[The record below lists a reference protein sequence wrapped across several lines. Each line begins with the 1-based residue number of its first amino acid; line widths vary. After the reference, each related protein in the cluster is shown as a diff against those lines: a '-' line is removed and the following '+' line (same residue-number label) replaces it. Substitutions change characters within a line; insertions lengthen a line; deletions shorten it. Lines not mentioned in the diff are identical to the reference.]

1 MGDGRG
7 TRPPKLLSVR
17 EMGVVKTPKKFALGV
32 ERTRQEAVAMNVYD
46 RYVLPYLIDFACGL
60 PMVQAQ
66 RRQLVPQAQGRVL
79 EVGMG
84 TGRNL
89 AFYDRSRVTRLV
101 GVDPA
106 MQMHPLAQKR
116 SQRAGIA
123 VELMGLSAEQLPA
136 DDASFDTVVCTYTLC
151 SIPDA
156 AQALR
161 EMRRV
166 LVPGGKLLFC
176 EHGRAPDETV
186 RRWQDRFQPL
196 WGPLAG
202 GCHLG
207 RDIPGLLDAA
217 GFAATTQSA
226 YLAGPRPMTFHYWGQ
241 AQAA

>member
-1 MGDGRG
+1 MG
-7 TRPPKLLSVR
+7 L
-17 EMGVVKTPKKFALGV
+17 
-32 ERTRQEAVAMNVYD
+32 YD
-46 RYVLPYLIDFACGL
+46 RYVFPHLIDLACGL
-60 PMVQAQ
+60 PMVQA
-66 RRQLVPQAQGRVL
+66 RRKQLIAQARGRVL

-89 AFYDRSRVTRLV
+89 PFYDRSRVTQLV

-106 MQMHPLAQKR
+106 LQMHRLARQR
-116 SQRAGIA
+116 SRAAGIA
-123 VELMGLSAEQLPA
+123 VELMGLSAEQLPSP
-136 DDASFDTVVCTYTLC
+136 DASFDTVVCTYTLC

-176 EHGRAPDETV
+176 EHGRAPDEGV
-186 RRWQDRFQPL
+186 RRWQERLQPL

-202 GCHLG
+202 GCQLG

-217 GFAATTQSA
+217 GFVAITQAA
-226 YLAGPRPMTFHYWGQ
+226 YLAGPRPMTFHYWGE

>member
-1 MGDGRG
+1 
-7 TRPPKLLSVR
+7 
-17 EMGVVKTPKKFALGV
+17 
-32 ERTRQEAVAMNVYD
+32 MNWYD
-46 RYVLPYLIDFACGL
+46 RHVLPYLMDFACGL

-66 RRQLVPQAQGRVL
+66 RRLLVPQAQGRVL

-89 AFYDRSRVTRLV
+89 PFYDRQRVSLVV

-106 MQMHPLAQKR
+106 MQMHRLAQRR
-116 SQRAGIA
+116 SRQAGIA
-123 VELMGLSAEQLPA
+123 VELMGLSAEHLPA
-136 DDASFDTVVCTYTLC
+136 TDASFDTVVCTYTLC
-151 SIPDA
+151 SIPDPL
-156 AQALR
+156 QALH

-166 LVPGGKLLFC
+166 LVPGGRLLFC

-186 RRWQDRFQPL
+186 RRWQDRLQPL

-207 RDIPGLLDAA
+207 RDVPALLEAA
-217 GFAATTQSA
+217 GFAATMQSA
-226 YLAGPRPMTFHYWGQ
+226 YLAGPRPMTFHYWGH

>member
-1 MGDGRG
+1 
-7 TRPPKLLSVR
+7 
-17 EMGVVKTPKKFALGV
+17 
-32 ERTRQEAVAMNVYD
+32 MNWYD
-46 RYVLPYLIDFACGL
+46 RHLLPYLIDIACGL
-60 PMVQAQ
+60 PMVQKQ
-66 RRQLVPQAQGRVL
+66 RRQLVPQAHGRVL

-89 AFYDRSRVTRLV
+89 PFYDRSRITRLV

-106 MQMHPLAQKR
+106 MQMHRLAQKR
-116 SQRAGIA
+116 SREAGIE

-176 EHGRAPDETV
+176 EHGRAPDANV
-186 RRWQDRFQPL
+186 RRWQDRLQPL

-207 RDIPGLLDAA
+207 RDIPSLLDTA
-217 GFAATTQSA
+217 GFAATTQAA
-226 YLAGPRPMTFHYWGQ
+226 YLAGPRPMTFHYWGE
-241 AQAA
+241 AQAS

>member
-1 MGDGRG
+1 
-7 TRPPKLLSVR
+7 
-17 EMGVVKTPKKFALGV
+17 
-32 ERTRQEAVAMNVYD
+32 MNWYD
-46 RYVLPYLIDFACGL
+46 RHVLPYLIDFACGL

-66 RRQLVPQAQGRVL
+66 RRLLVPQAQGRVL

-89 AFYDRSRVTRLV
+89 PFYDRQRVSLVV

-106 MQMHPLAQKR
+106 MQMHRLAQRR
-116 SQRAGIA
+116 SRQAGIA
-123 VELMGLSAEQLPA
+123 VELMGLSAEHLPA
-136 DDASFDTVVCTYTLC
+136 TDASFDTVVCTYTLC
-151 SIPDA
+151 SIPDPLK
-156 AQALR
+156 ALR

-166 LVPGGKLLFC
+166 LVPGGRLLFC

-186 RRWQDRFQPL
+186 RRWQDRLQPL

-207 RDIPGLLDAA
+207 RDVPALLEAA
-217 GFAATTQSA
+217 GFAATMQSA
-226 YLAGPRPMTFHYWGQ
+226 YLAGPRPMTFHYWGH

>member
-1 MGDGRG
+1 
-7 TRPPKLLSVR
+7 
-17 EMGVVKTPKKFALGV
+17 
-32 ERTRQEAVAMNVYD
+32 MNWYD
-46 RYVLPYLIDFACGL
+46 RHLLPYLIDMACGL
-60 PMVQAQ
+60 PMVQKQ
-66 RRQLVPQAQGRVL
+66 RSQLVPKAQGRVL

-89 AFYDRSRVTRLV
+89 PFYDRSRITRLV

-106 MQMHPLAQKR
+106 LQMHRLAQKR
-116 SQRAGIA
+116 SREAGIE
-123 VELMGLSAEQLPA
+123 VELMGLSAEQLPTA
-136 DDASFDTVVCTYTLC
+136 NASFDTVVCTYTLC

-156 AQALR
+156 VQALR

-176 EHGRAPDETV
+176 EHGRAPDENV
-186 RRWQDRFQPL
+186 RRWQDRLQPL

-207 RDIPGLLDAA
+207 RDIPALLDAA
-217 GFAATTQSA
+217 GFSATTASA
-226 YLAGPRPMTFHYWGQ
+226 YLPGPRPMTFHYWGE

>member
-1 MGDGRG
+1 
-7 TRPPKLLSVR
+7 
-17 EMGVVKTPKKFALGV
+17 
-32 ERTRQEAVAMNVYD
+32 MNWYD
-46 RYVLPYLIDFACGL
+46 RVALPYLIDMACGM
-60 PMVQAQ
+60 PMVQQQ
-66 RRQLVPQAQGRVL
+66 RRQVVPGAHGRVL
-79 EVGMG
+79 EIGVG

-106 MQMHPLAQKR
+106 LQMHRLAQKR
-116 SQRAGIA
+116 SRLAGIE
-123 VELMGLSAEQLPA
+123 VELMGLSAEQLPT

-156 AQALR
+156 AQALS
-161 EMRRV
+161 EVRRV

-176 EHGRAPDETV
+176 EHGRAPDASV
-186 RRWQDRFQPL
+186 RRWQERLQPL
-196 WGPLAG
+196 WGTLAG

-217 GFAATTQSA
+217 GFVCKTQSA
-226 YLAGPRPMTFHYWGQ
+226 YLAGPKPMTFHYWGE

>member
-1 MGDGRG
+1 
-7 TRPPKLLSVR
+7 
-17 EMGVVKTPKKFALGV
+17 
-32 ERTRQEAVAMNVYD
+32 MNWYD
-46 RYVLPYLIDFACGL
+46 RHVLPYLMDFACGL

-66 RRQLVPQAQGRVL
+66 RRLLVPQAQGRVL

-89 AFYDRSRVTRLV
+89 PFYDRQRVSLLV

-106 MQMHPLAQKR
+106 MQMHRLAQRR
-116 SQRAGIA
+116 SRQAGIA
-123 VELMGLSAEQLPA
+123 VELMGLSAEHLPA
-136 DDASFDTVVCTYTLC
+136 TDASFDTVVCTYTLC
-151 SIPDA
+151 SIPDPL
-156 AQALR
+156 QALH

-166 LVPGGKLLFC
+166 LVPGGRLLFC

-186 RRWQDRFQPL
+186 RRWQDRLQPL

-207 RDIPGLLDAA
+207 RDVPALLEAA
-217 GFAATTQSA
+217 GFAATMQSA
-226 YLAGPRPMTFHYWGQ
+226 YLAGPRPMTFHYWGH

>member
-1 MGDGRG
+1 
-7 TRPPKLLSVR
+7 
-17 EMGVVKTPKKFALGV
+17 
-32 ERTRQEAVAMNVYD
+32 MNWYD
-46 RYVLPYLIDFACGL
+46 RHVLPYLIDFACGL

-66 RRQLVPQAQGRVL
+66 RRLLVPQAQGRVL

-89 AFYDRSRVTRLV
+89 PFYDRQRVSLVV

-106 MQMHPLAQKR
+106 MQMHRLAQRR
-116 SQRAGIA
+116 SRQAGIA
-123 VELMGLSAEQLPA
+123 VELMGLSAEHLPA
-136 DDASFDTVVCTYTLC
+136 TDASFDTVVCTYTLC
-151 SIPDA
+151 SIPDPL
-156 AQALR
+156 QALR

-166 LVPGGKLLFC
+166 LVPGGRLLFC

-186 RRWQDRFQPL
+186 RRWQDRLQPL

-207 RDIPGLLDAA
+207 RDVPALLEAA
-217 GFAATTQSA
+217 GFAATMQSA
-226 YLAGPRPMTFHYWGQ
+226 YLAGPRPMTFHYWGH

>member
-1 MGDGRG
+1 
-7 TRPPKLLSVR
+7 
-17 EMGVVKTPKKFALGV
+17 
-32 ERTRQEAVAMNVYD
+32 MNWYD
-46 RYVLPYLIDFACGL
+46 RVVLPYMIDFACGL
-60 PMVQAQ
+60 PMEQAQ
-66 RRQLVPQAQGRVL
+66 RRQLVPQAKGRVL
-79 EVGMG
+79 EIGMG

-106 MQMHPLAQKR
+106 MQMHRLAQKR
-116 SQRAGIA
+116 SQKAGIA
-123 VELMGLSAEQLPA
+123 VE
-136 DDASFDTVVCTYTLC
+136 FCTYTLC

-166 LVPGGKLLFC
+166 LVPGGNLLFC
-176 EHGRAPDETV
+176 EHGRAPDAGV
-186 RRWQDRFQPL
+186 RRWQERLQPL

-202 GCHLG
+202 GCQLG
-207 RDIPGLLDAA
+207 RDIPALLQDA
-217 GFAATTQSA
+217 GFSAQTQSA

>member
-1 MGDGRG
+1 
-7 TRPPKLLSVR
+7 
-17 EMGVVKTPKKFALGV
+17 
-32 ERTRQEAVAMNVYD
+32 MNWYD
-46 RYVLPYLIDFACGL
+46 RHVLPYLMDFACGL

-66 RRQLVPQAQGRVL
+66 RRLLVPQAQGRVL

-89 AFYDRSRVTRLV
+89 PFYDRQRVSLLV

-106 MQMHPLAQKR
+106 MQMHRLAQRR
-116 SQRAGIA
+116 SRQAGIA
-123 VELMGLSAEQLPA
+123 VELMGLSAEHLPA
-136 DDASFDTVVCTYTLC
+136 TDASFDTVVCTYTLC
-151 SIPDA
+151 SIPDPL
-156 AQALR
+156 QALR

-166 LVPGGKLLFC
+166 LVPGGRLLFC

-186 RRWQDRFQPL
+186 RRWQDRLQPL

-207 RDIPGLLDAA
+207 RDVPALLEAA
-217 GFAATTQSA
+217 GFAATMQSA
-226 YLAGPRPMTFHYWGQ
+226 YLAGPRPMTFHYWGH